1 MNVIGI
7 HVNREKDRAGTI
19 CRDIALKIRRA
30 YPAAEIRVF
39 FDNEIQ
45 DTSLD
50 DMDILFVLGGDGTL
64 LAAARRLHGRNIP
77 LLGINIGTL
86 GFLTSVEV
94 NEVDKALELLQSGGY
109 VIEERNML
117 MTRFETSRTMETFI
131 ALNDVVV
138 TKGTNGR
145 MMKYEIF
152 IDGNYATSFRG
163 DGVIF
168 STPTGSTAY
177 NLSAGGPILYPTL
190 NAISMT
196 AISPHTLGVRNLII
210 GGQAKIQVRVEGDLS
225 SFQLSVDGQ
234 QNFNVGIEKT
244 VEITDSGFK
253 TRIIRLNGYDY
264 FDVLRKK
271 IVYKAQ
277 DI

>member
-1 MNVIGI
+1 MKVIGI
-7 HVNREKDRAGTI
+7 GVNKEKDKDGSI
-19 CRDIALKIRRA
+19 CS
-30 YPAAEIRVF
+30 
-39 FDNEIQ
+39 EIQ
-45 DTSLD
+45 SKVKDFYPDSEIIIIIDNDVNNVDLD
-50 DMDILFVLGGDGTL
+50 KLDLLLVLGGDGTL
-64 LAAARRLHGRNIP
+64 LAAARKLSGRNVPI
-77 LLGINIGTL
+77 LGINIGTL
-86 GFLTSVEV
+86 GFLTSIEV
-94 NEVDKALELLQSGGY
+94 NEVDKALSLLKSGDY

-117 MTRFETSRTMETFI
+117 KTKFSTSNTIETFI

-152 IDGNYATSFRG
+152 IDGNFATSFRG

-168 STPTGSTAY
+168 ATPTGSTAY

-196 AISPHTLGVRNLII
+196 AISPHSLGVRNLII
-210 GGQAKIQVRVEGDLS
+210 EGQAKIEVRVEGDLS
-225 SFQLSVDGQ
+225 SFQLSIDGQ
-234 QNFNVGIEKT
+234 QNFNISTDKS

-277 DI
+277 DT

>member
-1 MNVIGI
+1 MKVIGI
-7 HVNREKDRAGTI
+7 SVNREKDRSGDI
-19 CRDIALKIRRA
+19 CL
-30 YPAAEIRVF
+30 
-39 FDNEIQ
+39 EIQ
-45 DTSLD
+45 SKVKEFYPDSEIIIIPDNDVKNEDLD
-50 DMDILFVLGGDGTL
+50 RLNLLLVLGGDGTL
-64 LAAARRLHGRNIP
+64 LAAARKLSGRNVPI
-77 LLGINIGTL
+77 LGINIGTL
-86 GFLTSVEV
+86 GFLTSIEV
-94 NEVDKALELLQSGGY
+94 NEVDKALSLLKNEDY

-117 MTRFETSRTMETFI
+117 KTTFSTSNTIETFI

-152 IDGNYATSFRG
+152 INGNFATSFRG

-168 STPTGSTAY
+168 ATPTGSTAY

-196 AISPHTLGVRNLII
+196 AISPHSLGVRNLII
-210 GGQAKIQVRVEGDLS
+210 EGQAKIEVRVEGDLS
-225 SFQLSVDGQ
+225 SFQLSIDGQ
-234 QNFNVGIEKT
+234 QNFNISTDKS

-277 DI
+277 DT